1 MKLQFRADFINA
13 FNRVNLN
20 APGTSVPN
28 GSAGGATANAGLGI
42 VSGSQAPRNIQF
54 ALKFYF

>member
-13 FNRVNLN
+13 FNRVNLKS
-20 APGTSVPN
+20 PGTSVPT
-28 GSAGGATANAGLGI
+28 GSLGGPGANTGMGI